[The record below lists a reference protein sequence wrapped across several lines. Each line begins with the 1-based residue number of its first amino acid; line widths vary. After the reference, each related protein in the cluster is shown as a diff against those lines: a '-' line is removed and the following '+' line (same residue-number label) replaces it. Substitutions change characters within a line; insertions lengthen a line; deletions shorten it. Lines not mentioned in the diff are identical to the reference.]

1 MLGSTDE
8 TGALHRI
15 GTGGISRMNAVRKIT
30 RSHQAHG
37 RDNSSWQEQI
47 DLAVSTPDPVP
58 ANLRITVAHYDLSL
72 ALREVLG
79 ADSGA
84 NFHTWATW
92 GSKKAGRTIRQ
103 EDIPQLRTLTTL
115 IGGGLGL
122 LAAILAPHLSGSA
135 HLLADAAGALLGG
148 LGLRI
153 IAQRSQNR
161 ASRLVLGG
169 NITVLDDIGR
179 QTAGFVST
187 FQGRPKSDPERLAGF
202 LSELQP
208 GPTETGG
215 QDLLKHC
222 FTHYYQARHAASR
235 ARKYEHML
243 LGNLYAILHEHIRL
257 QPYIAGAM
265 PRPAQ
270 RLITRYLLDFSLG
283 TRTMSVAK
291 DVVPLSGVTRL
302 HAVES
307 PELRDFL
314 DQWDRTR
321 DGVQGSRA
329 GNWAEI
335 KDRMAF
341 ICALFRTGH
350 CDEGLFT
357 APYTTARCAEI
368 EAGRVP
374 EGTL

>member
-1 MLGSTDE
+1 
-8 TGALHRI
+8 LHR
-15 GTGGISRMNAVRKIT
+15 
-30 RSHQAHG
+30 
-37 RDNSSWQEQI
+37 
-47 DLAVSTPDPVP
+47 
-58 ANLRITVAHYDLSL
+58 
-72 ALREVLG
+72 VLG
-79 ADSGA
+79 VDTGA

-103 EDIPQLRTLTTL
+103 EDVPQLRTLTML

-122 LAAILAPHLSGSA
+122 LVGAVAPYLAGAS

-148 LGLRI
+148 LGLRG
-153 IAQRSQNR
+153 IAQHSHDR

-179 QTAGFVST
+179 QTARFIST
-187 FQGRPKSDPERLAGF
+187 FQGRPESDAHRLAGF
-202 LSELQP
+202 LSELRL
-208 GPTETGG
+208 GPSETGG
-215 QDLLKHC
+215 QDLLRQC
-222 FTHYYQARHAASR
+222 FTHYYQARHAVSR

-283 TRTMSVAK
+283 KRTMSVAK
-291 DVVPLSGVTRL
+291 DVVPLNGVTRL
-302 HAVES
+302 HSVES

-314 DQWDRTR
+314 DQWDRAR
-321 DGVQGSRA
+321 DGVQSSRA
-329 GNWAEI
+329 GNWADI

-357 APYTTARCAEI
+357 APYTAAQSTEI

-374 EGTL
+374 AGTL

>member
-1 MLGSTDE
+1 
-8 TGALHRI
+8 
-15 GTGGISRMNAVRKIT
+15 MNAVRKANL
-30 RSHQAHG
+30 SHQAHR
-37 RDNSSWQEQI
+37 RDNFSWQAQI
-47 DLAVSTPDPVP
+47 DLAVSTPDPVL
-58 ANLRITVAHYDLSL
+58 ANLRITTAHYELSL
-72 ALREVLG
+72 ALHEVLG
-79 ADSGA
+79 PDTGA

-103 EDIPQLRTLTTL
+103 EDVPHLRTLTLL

-122 LAAILAPHLSGSA
+122 LTAAVAPHLSGMT
-135 HLLADAAGALLGG
+135 HLLADAAGALVGG
-148 LGLRI
+148 WGLQSV
-153 IAQRSQNR
+153 AQRSHDQ

-179 QTAGFVST
+179 QTARFVAA
-187 FQGRPKSDPERLAGF
+187 FQGRPQADARRLARF
-202 LSELQP
+202 LGELRP
-208 GPTETGG
+208 GSSETGG
-215 QDLLKHC
+215 QDLLKQC
-222 FTHYYQARHAASR
+222 FTHYYQARHAVSR

-283 TRTMSVAK
+283 KRTMSVAK
-291 DVVPLSGVTRL
+291 DVVPLNGVTRL
-302 HAVES
+302 HSVES

-314 DQWDRTR
+314 DQWDRAR

-329 GNWAEI
+329 GNWADI

-357 APYTTARCAEI
+357 APYTAVQCAEI
-368 EAGRVP
+368 EAGRIP
-374 EGTL
+374 EGTR